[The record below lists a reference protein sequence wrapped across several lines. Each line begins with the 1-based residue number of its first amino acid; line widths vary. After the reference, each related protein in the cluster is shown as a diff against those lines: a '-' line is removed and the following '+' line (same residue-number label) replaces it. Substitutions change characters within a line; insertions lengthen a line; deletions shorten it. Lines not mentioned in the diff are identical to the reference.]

1 MALWVKTI
9 KAWIVL
15 LNLKLNASPRS
26 RSGPPWPV
34 GLALMAAVGLA
45 HLWLLDAGAIQLNAL
60 PGPTMSASA
69 ILQQPVS
76 LVASP
81 PTPPAPAVRP
91 PPLQKAAPRPTDP
104 DTPAVAAQASIA
116 SLPNTASE
124 PVIGST
130 SPPVAEPTQLAQTGG
145 AGGPTEP
152 VPGSP
157 AAAAEHTPPAAQAPL
172 EQAKDAPPAQPAIDT
187 ATPPAAA
194 TPAAPVAL
202 SIPQSARLNY
212 QVSGRARGF
221 DYTASAQL
229 DWQHDGQRYQSRV
242 VISSF
247 PLPSRSQTSMG
258 ELGPQGLS
266 PRRFS
271 DRSRTE
277 VAVHFQPDQGR
288 IVFSNNSPQAPW
300 QAGVQDR
307 LSVLLQLSALIG
319 GDPSRF
325 EPGAKISLPTAGLR
339 DVEPWEF
346 TVLRKDNLSLP
357 IGEHPALLLRREPR
371 HLYDQTLELWFAPS
385 LGHLPVRMTISQAN
399 GDRLD
404 QRLASIEKP

>member
-1 MALWVKTI
+1 
-9 KAWIVL
+9 L
-15 LNLKLNASPRS
+15 LA
-26 RSGPPWPV
+26 G
-34 GLALMAAVGLA
+34 VGLA
-45 HLWLLDAGAIQLNAL
+45 HFWLLDASALQLGAL
-60 PGPTMSASA
+60 PSSPRSVTA

-76 LVASP
+76 LAASKPEPGGPAARPAALQKP
-81 PTPPAPAVRP
+81 PIQAPGPGAQAAAPAAEAG
-91 PPLQKAAPRPTDP
+91 LA
-104 DTPAVAAQASIA
+104 A
-116 SLPNTASE
+116 SLPNAAGA
-124 PVIGST
+124 PVVSPADTPSAEST
-130 SPPVAEPTQLAQTGG
+130 QIAQTSGENKSDEP
-145 AGGPTEP
+145 ATGGPIATETNP
-152 VPGSP
+152 
-157 AAAAEHTPPAAQAPL
+157 PPAAQA
-172 EQAKDAPPAQPAIDT
+172 APEPPKSGPADD
-187 ATPPAAA
+187 ATPRPSAA
-194 TPAAPVAL
+194 TPAPVAL
-202 SIPQSARLNY
+202 SIPPSVRLNY

-247 PLPSRSQTSMG
+247 PLPSRSQTSIG
-258 ELGPQGLS
+258 DIGPEGLS

-277 VAVHFQPDQGR
+277 VAIHFQPDQGR

-300 QAGVQDR
+300 QAGIQDR

-325 EPGAKISLPTAGLR
+325 APGAKISIATAGLR
-339 DVEPWEF
+339 EVETWDF
-346 TVLRKDNLSLP
+346 TVLRKDQLSLP

-385 LGHLPVRMTISQAN
+385 LSHLPVRMTISQAN

-404 QRLASIEKP
+404 QRLASLEKP